1 LKINVKLGGL
11 NSIPGQHHSMGW
23 LRSAPPAIVVGADVA
38 HPGPGVQRPSISALV
53 SSVDEHGSQY
63 IASSNIQEPR
73 MEMIKDLKEMFKNAM
88 TMFNGYQL
96 GVKKR
101 DIWPQRV
108 LFFRDGVSE
117 GEYAQVMEQEY
128 TAIQQACEEL
138 LKENKSIRQKPTITF
153 VIVGKRHHTRFF
165 PTAGSRPS
173 KSGNCP
179 PGLVIDTEIISP
191 NMFDF
196 FLQSHAG
203 LLGTSRPSHYVV
215 LKDENKFTPDSLQAL
230 CYTLCHVYQ
239 RATRSVSIPAPV
251 YYADIVCARADFHFD
266 PDYNFMSEETSSS
279 NADAEFNLDHWKAG
293 WRGINPS
300 QKHFMYFM

>member
-1 LKINVKLGGL
+1 
-11 NSIPGQHHSMGW
+11 
-23 LRSAPPAIVVGADVA
+23 
-38 HPGPGVQRPSISALV
+38 
-53 SSVDEHGSQY
+53 
-63 IASSNIQEPR
+63 
-73 MEMIKDLKEMFKNAM
+73 MFKNAM
-88 TMFNGYQL
+88 TMFHEYQAH
-96 GVKKR
+96 VKRR
-101 DIWPQRV
+101 DLWPGRV

-128 TAIQQACEEL
+128 KAIQEACAEL
-138 LKENKSIRQKPTITF
+138 ITEGKIQQKPAITF

-165 PTAGSRPS
+165 PTPGSRPS

-239 RATRSVSIPAPV
+239 RATRAVSIPAPV
-251 YYADIVCARADFHFD
+251 YYADIVCARADFHFN
-266 PDYNFMSEETSSS
+266 PTYNFMSEDTSSS
-279 NADAEFNLDHWKAG
+279 GEGEFNLEHWKAG